1 MSGISRSSRSALPC
15 GIYRPVRSNRPTLT
29 CVAIALA
36 ILALAKPAAGVVTG
50 DNPDS
55 PGHLVQ
61 SDSPYNMVGFIDRFG
76 GCSGVLIG
84 PRHVLTAGHVVA
96 GLSDPSELTF
106 SLELPDGTHVYTAAE
121 VVSHPQAD
129 LALVTL
135 AENTAL
141 LGYGLY
147 NGFDEPGQIAAIVGY
162 GRAGTG
168 ETGGYLPRGTKR
180 IAWNHIDRAY
190 YPAPGYDDVLVYD
203 FDQFDGDNDG
213 PYGGNSLGET
223 LEGLVALGDSGGGL
237 FLEVAGV
244 PLLAGI
250 HVEVLSTSGSGGDGV
265 VGFYGDTALDVR
277 VGKYISWLLSEVPGD
292 ANVDGRIDGADYT
305 IWADNYGATGL
316 PAFSDGGLAYGN
328 FNDDDVVNGSDYTLW
343 ADNYLF
349 GAGGGTRLPE
359 PGTLAL
365 IGGGIWLLRRRG

>member
-1 MSGISRSSRSALPC
+1 MSGISRSFRSALPC
-15 GIYRPVRSNRPTLT
+15 GIGRRVRPNRLILT
-29 CVAIALA
+29 GLALA
-36 ILALAKPAAGVVTG
+36 LTILAPAKPAAGIVTS
-50 DNPDS
+50 DDPDS
-55 PGHLVQ
+55 PHHLVLP
-61 SDSPYNMVGFIDRFG
+61 DSPYNMVGFMDRFG

-96 GLSDPSELTF
+96 GLSDPADLTF
-106 SLELPDGTHVYTAAE
+106 SLELPDGTHVYTAAD

-135 AENTAL
+135 TESTGRV
-141 LGYGLY
+141 GYGLY
-147 NGFDEPGQIAAIVGY
+147 SGFDEPGQIAAIVGY

-180 IAWNHIDRAY
+180 IAWNQIDQAY
-190 YPAPGYDDVLVYD
+190 YPTGGCDDLLVYD

-213 PYGGNSLGET
+213 PYGGDSLGET

-250 HVEVLSTSGSGGDGV
+250 HVEVLAAGGSGSV

-277 VGKYISWLLSEVPGD
+277 VGKYIGWLILQVPGD

-305 IWADNYGATGL
+305 IWADNYGVTGL

-328 FNDDDVVNGSDYTLW
+328 FNDDDVVNGADYTLW

-349 GAGGGTRLPE
+349 GTGGGTPLPA

-365 IGGGIWLLRRRG
+365 IVGGVSVLRRRR